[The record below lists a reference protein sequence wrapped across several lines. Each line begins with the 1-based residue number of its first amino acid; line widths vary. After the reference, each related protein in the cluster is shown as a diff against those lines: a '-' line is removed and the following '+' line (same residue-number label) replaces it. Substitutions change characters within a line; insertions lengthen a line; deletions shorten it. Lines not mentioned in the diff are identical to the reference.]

1 MKIISISRKTKA
13 QLQQTTALIFSSSVL
28 AVTEKSNFQFST
40 VYNVNR
46 GLELNIPGL
55 EYTVMI

>member
-1 MKIISISRKTKA
+1 MKIVSISRKTKA

-46 GLELNIPGL
+46 GLELNIPGP